1 MTISYDDIVIY
12 ILENTMLRKGQVI
25 KTVIKPLICDGKIV
39 KLNKKSIKD
48 YTHDLYS
55 VIGDKDD

>member
-1 MTISYDDIVIY
+1 
-12 ILENTMLRKGQVI
+12 MLRKGQVI